1 MASQHDHVSDSLD
14 HGTVPVE
21 VVTEMQQE
29 SHQDENQVL
38 RTNLIEF
45 A

>member
-1 MASQHDHVSDSLD
+1 MASQHDEVSDSLGY
-14 HGTVPVE
+14 GTVSVE
-21 VVTEMQQE
+21 VVTEMQPE

-38 RTNLIEF
+38 RANLIEF